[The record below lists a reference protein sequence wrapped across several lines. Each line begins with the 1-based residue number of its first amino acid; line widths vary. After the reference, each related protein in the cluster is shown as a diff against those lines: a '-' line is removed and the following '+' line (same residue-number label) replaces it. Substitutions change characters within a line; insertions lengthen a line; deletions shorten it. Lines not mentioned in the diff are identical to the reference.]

1 MNKGRHAAETSSS
14 FYRDLTMMLLGI
26 ALVGGAVFLLLY
38 LFAGNPDAE
47 AGASTNPQSTTTSSV
62 GGSSEPTATTTSTT
76 PATTTPDT
84 TGAPATTA
92 VPVRPPQE
100 VRVIVLNSIGLDGA
114 GGRKTQQLADAGY
127 QTQQA
132 DDLEPQQDQSRV
144 WYRDGFAAEANALL
158 EFLPDALVEPLP
170 DPELQPGAD
179 VILVLGA
186 GYSE

>member
-14 FYRDLTMMLLGI
+14 FYRDLTMMVLGI
-26 ALVGGAVFLLLY
+26 GLVGAAVFLLLY
-38 LFAGNPDAE
+38 LFLGNPEAE
-47 AGASTNPQSTTTSSV
+47 AGASTNPDSTTSS
-62 GGSSEPTATTTSTT
+62 GAGSSEPTGSTSSTT

-84 TGAPATTA
+84 TGAPTTTA
-92 VPVRPPQE
+92 VPVRAPQE

-132 DDLEPQQDQSRV
+132 DDLAPEQDQSRV

-158 EFLPDALVEPLP
+158 QFMPGALVEPLP
-170 DPELQPGAD
+170 DPELQTGAD
-179 VILVLGA
+179 VILVIGA
-186 GYSE
+186 GYTE